1 MEVTQAE
8 FARMAGVSR
17 AAVSKKI
24 SNRTLIINSAG
35 MLDTDN
41 PVNRSYLDRHQ
52 GRVNLV
58 IQQANTAVS
67 SGRPAAEKATTPPKT
82 GAAYMAP
89 AAYPEQSGMPAEL
102 LKMTLRELF
111 QKYGSFDGLE
121 RYVKV
126 LKDLMTADE
135 KSQRLEEKR
144 MLQIPKDFVIA
155 RVFGFLNQLSN
166 KILDAPDT
174 MADQVIAL
182 AKAGSDDCRAKVVLY
197 MRDTLSRSIGGAKE
211 AVINELQSLKGKYD
225 DDDRTDIRDVLE
237 ELKGE

>member
-1 MEVTQAE
+1 MEVKPAE
-8 FARMAGVSR
+8 FARMAGVTRGAISQK
-17 AAVSKKI
+17 VS
-24 SNRTLIINSAG
+24 SRTLIVNAAG
-35 MLDTDN
+35 FLDTDN
-41 PVNRSYLDRHQ
+41 PVNRAYLDKKQ
-52 GRVNLV
+52 GRVTTI
-58 IQQANTAVS
+58 IQKANTAIS
-67 SGRPAAEKATTPPKT
+67 SGPSVQKKT
-82 GAAYMAP
+82 ASLPGSAYMSP
-89 AAYPEQSGMPAEL
+89 AGYMDQSGMPSEL
-102 LKMTLRELF
+102 LQMTLRELF

-144 MLQIPKDFVIA
+144 QLQIPKDFVIA

-182 AKAGSDDCRAKVVLY
+182 VKADGDDCRAKVVLY
-197 MRDTLSRSIGGAKE
+197 MRDILSRSIAGAKE

-225 DDDRTDIRDVLE
+225 DDDKTDIRDVLE

>member
-1 MEVTQAE
+1 MEVRPAE

-17 AAVSKKI
+17 GAISQKI
-24 SNRTLIINSAG
+24 SSRTLIVNAAG
-35 MLDTDN
+35 FLDTDN
-41 PVNRSYLDRHQ
+41 PVNRSYLDKKQ
-52 GRVNLV
+52 GRVTTI
-58 IQQANTAVS
+58 IQQANHAVS
-67 SGRPAAEKATTPPKT
+67 SGRPVPPVRTPPQP
-82 GAAYMAP
+82 GATYMAP
-89 AAYPEQSGMPAEL
+89 VAYPEQNGMPAEL
-102 LKMTLRELF
+102 LQMTLRELF

-144 MLQIPKDFVIA
+144 QLQIPKDFVIA

-182 AKAGSDDCRAKVVLY
+182 VKADGDDCRAKVVLY
-197 MRDTLSRSIGGAKE
+197 MRDILSRSIGGAKE

-237 ELKGE
+237 ELKGD